1 MSIYMRAVLAEWDNP
16 SFDDLTTFV
25 EQRSSFRVKSVA
37 DRRWAEFEA
46 LNPDGA
52 ALLAGDVTTGSA
64 AREEL
69 DELDECLD
77 DLAGSPSARD
87 AVRDHLREASA
98 VVGMQILMSAYDDA
112 VAAANTII
120 DYLEQRPGVLTQ
132 VDTVGWYDGPD
143 LILKEP
149 D

>member
-1 MSIYMRAVLAEWDNP
+1 MSIYMRAVLAEWDDP

-25 EQRSSFRVKSVA
+25 EQRSSLRVKSVA
-37 DRRWAEFEA
+37 DRRWAEFEP

-52 ALLAGDVTTGSA
+52 TLLAGDLTTGSA

-69 DELDECLD
+69 DGLDEVLD
-77 DLAGSPSARD
+77 DLAGSSSARD

-98 VVGMQILMSAYDDA
+98 VIGMQILMSAYDDA

-132 VDTVGWYDGPD
+132 VDTVGWYDRPD